1 MSEYPLTEELR
12 RMCRDSGIPFSC
24 GIYRNGEVVETD
36 NHTTVGVGEHSLTF
50 KEWDGAFDC
59 IDGMSVHEAFAAGVC
74 AWSEHRRTA

>member
-1 MSEYPLTEELR
+1 MSRHLLTEELR
-12 RMCRDSGIPFSC
+12 RMCRDNGIPFSC

>member
-1 MSEYPLTEELR
+1 MSRHLLTEELR
-12 RMCRDSGIPFSC
+12 RMCLDNGIPFSC

-59 IDGMSVHEAFAAGVC
+59 IDGMSVHEVFAAGVC

>member
-1 MSEYPLTEELR
+1 MNEYPLTEELR
-12 RMCRDSGIPFSC
+12 RMCRDNGIPFSC
-24 GIYRNGEVVETD
+24 GLYRRGEVVETA

-50 KEWDGAFDC
+50 EESDGAFDC